1 MEQLNNEEL
10 FNRFKVIYDAKENAD
25 ISHLSQLY
33 GVRLTKA
40 GRFNNQDT
48 KELRQ
53 MRKERTNSLPSP
65 PQSPMLTPYLP
76 HIPSPLTVLRN
87 L

>member
-1 MEQLNNEEL
+1 
-10 FNRFKVIYDAKENAD
+10 
-25 ISHLSQLY
+25 
-33 GVRLTKA
+33 
-40 GRFNNQDT
+40 
-48 KELRQ
+48 
-53 MRKERTNSLPSP
+53 MRKERTNSRPSP